1 MKTLEKFLEKLT
13 NENSSQR
20 KKYISIIII
29 IFVMIFIGGTIFYKN
44 YKQDE
49 EYNINDI
56 INNNIYEEKN
66 NTVELADTEEN
77 SETKEKKQ
85 STEEDKKE
93 NNNIFVHICG
103 AVNNPGIVELKNNS
117 RIIDAINAGGG
128 LTANADVSYVN
139 LAYIISDGI
148 KIYIPTVEEIERISF
163 EYLSTECGD
172 NIIENRS
179 FKEKSIVNNVNIY
192 SAKFQIN
199 INTATESEL
208 DSLPGIGPSIAN
220 KIILYRNSNG
230 KFNSIDEIKNVSGI
244 GDAKFESIKEFIFID

>member
-1 MKTLEKFLEKLT
+1 MKTLEKILEKLID
-13 NENSSQR
+13 ENSNQR

-29 IFVMIFIGGTIFYKN
+29 IFVIILIGGTIIYKN
-44 YKQDE
+44 YKQAE
-49 EYNINDI
+49 EYNLNEI

-66 NTVELADTEEN
+66 NTVELGEEETG
-77 SETKEKKQ
+77 ETKEQKQ
-85 STEEDKKE
+85 STEEDIKE

-117 RIIDAINAGGG
+117 RIIDAINAAGG

-148 KIYIPTVEEIERISF
+148 KIYIPTIEEIERISF
-163 EYLSTECGD
+163 EYLSSECGD
-172 NIIENRS
+172 NIIENTS
-179 FKEKSIVNNVNIY
+179 FNGKKGMGDTNIY
-192 SAKFQIN
+192 GIKFQIN

-220 KIILYRNSNG
+220 KIIVYRNSNG
-230 KFNSIDEIKNVSGI
+230 KFKSIEEIKNVSGI
-244 GDAKFESIKEFIFID
+244 GDAKYENIKDFIFID

>member
-1 MKTLEKFLEKLT
+1 MKTLEKILEKLID
-13 NENSSQR
+13 ENSNQR

-29 IFVMIFIGGTIFYKN
+29 IFVIILIGGTIIYKN
-44 YKQDE
+44 YKQAE
-49 EYNINDI
+49 EYNLNEI

-66 NTVELADTEEN
+66 NIVELGEEETG
-77 SETKEKKQ
+77 ETKEEKQ
-85 STEEDKKE
+85 STEEDIKE

-117 RIIDAINAGGG
+117 RIIDAINAAGG

-148 KIYIPTVEEIERISF
+148 KIYIPTIEEIERISF
-163 EYLSTECGD
+163 EYLSSECGD
-172 NIIENRS
+172 NIIEHTS
-179 FKEKSIVNNVNIY
+179 FNGKKGMGDTNIY
-192 SAKFQIN
+192 GIKFQIN

-220 KIILYRNSNG
+220 KIIVYRNNNG
-230 KFNSIDEIKNVSGI
+230 KFKSIEEIKNVSGI
-244 GDAKFESIKEFIFID
+244 GDAKYENIKDFIFID